1 MNRKS
6 ISIAAIALAAAAALA
21 GSALAAPHGATL
33 TIRHQVRGCHSWSFD
48 NHRWA
53 PTQKITLAR
62 GARLT
67 VVDND
72 VMPHIL
78 VQLAGPKTHLA
89 SPAMTRMGD
98 RAQVTFPAK
107 GVYALGTKAGEDY
120 PSMSAM
126 KTVGE
131 DNVLRLIVTVK

>member
-1 MNRKS
+1 MNRKR
-6 ISIAAIALAAAAALA
+6 ISIAAVGLAAAVGFA

-33 TIRHQVRGCHSWSFD
+33 TIRHQVRGCHSWSF
-48 NHRWA
+48 NNVRWTA
-53 PTQKITLAR
+53 TQSITLAR

-72 VMPHIL
+72 VMPHTL
-78 VQLAGPKTHLA
+78 VQLTGPKTHLA
-89 SPAMTRMGD
+89 TPAMRKMGA

-107 GVYALGTKAGEDY
+107 GVYVLGTKPGEDY
-120 PSMSAM
+120 PAMRAM

-131 DNVLRLIVTVK
+131 DNVLRLIVTVT

>member
-1 MNRKS
+1 MKFKRL
-6 ISIAAIALAAAAALA
+6 SIAAIGLAAGALA

-33 TIRHQVRGCHSWSFD
+33 TIRHQARGCHSWSFD
-48 NHRWA
+48 NHQWT

-78 VQLAGPKTHLA
+78 VQLTGPKAHLV
-89 SPAMTRMGD
+89 SPAMRKLGAH
-98 RAQVTFPAK
+98 AQVTFPAK
-107 GVYALGTKAGEDY
+107 GVYVLGTKAGEDY
-120 PSMSAM
+120 PRMSGM

-131 DNVLRLIVTVK
+131 DNVLRLVVTVK